1 MKFNSNT
8 ITHPITTSVIAA
20 FVFSVLSVSA
30 MADNK
35 AALESAVGNNIK
47 VAESSAAVPTAA
59 IPADEDFKKLDQNQD
74 GKVSL
79 KEAVKDKLLSGNFDL
94 VDANHDGAI
103 STDEHAAY
111 KVSTSA
117 KTSAN

>member
-35 AALESAVGNNIK
+35 AALESAVGNIK
-47 VAESSAAVPTAA
+47 VAESSAAAPAAA